1 MIQRIQTIL
10 LLLISIASTLSLF
23 YLPPLDFPALGL
35 PIPILLKSYLIL
47 TGFMAFLTL
56 LIFKNRKTQLM
67 MNRLN
72 FFLKIAVAVVLI
84 YGLLNEDDLNPF
96 LFWLSMPFLVLIL
109 LILSSRAIQKD
120 EDLIRSIDRLR

>member
-1 MIQRIQTIL
+1 MIQRIQTVL
-10 LLLISIASTLSLF
+10 LLLISIASALSLF
-23 YLPPLDFPALGL
+23 YLPPLDFPAFGL

-56 LIFKNRKTQLM
+56 LIFKQRKTQLM
-67 MNRLN
+67 MNRLH
-72 FFLKIAVAVVLI
+72 FFLQIAVAGVLI
-84 YGLLNEDDLNPF
+84 YGLLNADDLNPF

-109 LILSSRAIQKD
+109 LILSNRAIQKD

>member
-1 MIQRIQTIL
+1 MIQRIQTVL
-10 LLLISIASTLSLF
+10 LLLISIASALSLF
-23 YLPPLDFPALGL
+23 YLPPLDFPAFGL

-56 LIFKNRKTQLM
+56 LIFKHRKTQLM
-67 MNRLN
+67 MNRLH
-72 FFLKIAVAVVLI
+72 FFLQIAVAGVLI
-84 YGLLNEDDLNPF
+84 YGLLNADDLNPF

-109 LILSSRAIQKD
+109 LILSNRAIQKD